1 MTDTYLMTTSTQKKK
16 DKTTLILNIIKLIF
30 LILAFLLLVIIKI
43 PAQERT
49 TLYVVSGGPRQ
60 GTIIDYNDLSMN
72 FFGKVAYLNSTSY
85 GAALEIVFLVVLGI
99 NIVVAAAAINPRF
112 EILKKIYFSA
122 LPLAAVVLCIVV
134 WVEGKGI
141 YTLDIETLW
150 STMTERAYVE
160 ETVGFYGSPIFTLFG
175 CILAFV
181 ISLVPGVL
189 SLLKSKGAR
198 IQNDGVTTS
207 ITPQVADKQTP
218 QASTFIGSAP
228 DELKKYKDL
237 LDLGAITQEEFDTK
251 KKELLGL

>member
-1 MTDTYLMTTSTQKKK
+1 MTDTYSMTTSIQKKQ
-16 DKTTLILNIIKLIF
+16 DKTALILNIIKLIF
-30 LILAFLLLVIIKI
+30 LILSFLLLVIIEI
-43 PAQERT
+43 PAQEKT

-72 FFGKVAYLNSTSY
+72 FFGKAAYLNSKSC
-85 GAALEIVFLVVLGI
+85 GATLEIVFLVVLGI
-99 NIVVAAAAINPRF
+99 NIVVAAEAIIPRC
-112 EILKKIYFSA
+112 EILNKIYFSA

-134 WVEGKGI
+134 CVEGDVI
-141 YTLDIETLW
+141 YILDTEALW

-160 ETVGFYGSPIFTLFG
+160 ETVRFYRSPIDTLFG

-189 SLLKSKGAR
+189 SLLKSKDAKV
-198 IQNDGVTTS
+198 QNDSVTIS
-207 ITPQVADKQTP
+207 ATPQAADKQTP
-218 QASTFIGSAP
+218 QASTFIGSVP